1 MKPVLIILE
10 IYARETGLNKATA
23 SKACALSLV
32 RQLYHAKVIGPFST
46 TKKNSS
52 ETTPFAVVL
61 LPELEDD
68 LDRIIYDLSL
78 RPMVIPSFFFNLLV
92 LGPLIK

>member
-1 MKPVLIILE
+1 MRVVILE

-23 SKACALSLV
+23 SKACALSLI
-32 RQLYHAKVIGPFST
+32 RQLYHAKVIGAFST
-46 TKKNSS
+46 AKKNSS

-61 LPELEDD
+61 HPDIEDD
-68 LDRIIYDLSL
+68 LDRVIYDLSL
-78 RPMVIPSFFFNLLV
+78 RPVVRAFFLYFCQFV